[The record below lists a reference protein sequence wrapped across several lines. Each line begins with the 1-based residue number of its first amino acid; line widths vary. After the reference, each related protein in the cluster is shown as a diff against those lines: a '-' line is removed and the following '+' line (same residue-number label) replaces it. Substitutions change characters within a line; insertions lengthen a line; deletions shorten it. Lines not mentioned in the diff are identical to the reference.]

1 MVRFAMV
8 FERDANADDLSAIVV
23 MGPSGCGKSTL
34 AEALARVLG
43 WRFIEGDEHHSPE
56 NIAKMQ
62 SGEPLSDEDR
72 LPFLESIGRKLTSS
86 TPAVVS
92 CSALQGCHRD
102 ILRKFVQN
110 ILFVWPQVDEEE
122 LARRTRSREDHFMA
136 PSLLRSQIEA
146 LEPPSSTERSLT
158 IDGMAPLGEQVKAV
172 LQHL

>member
-1 MVRFAMV
+1 MV
-8 FERDANADDLSAIVV
+8 FERDANTGDLSAIVV

-43 WRFIEGDEHHSPE
+43 WRFIEGDGHHPPA
-56 NIAKMQ
+56 NIAKMR

-72 LPFLESIGRKLTSS
+72 IPFLESIGREIASS

-92 CSALQGCHRD
+92 CSALQGFHRD
-102 ILRKFVQN
+102 ILRSFVEN

-122 LARRTRSREDHFMA
+122 LARRTRNRENHFMP

-146 LEPPSSTERSLT
+146 LEPPLSTERSLT
-158 IDGMAPLGEQVKAV
+158 IDGMAPLFEQVQAV